1 MCRGDCYLVG
11 KPPSLVPQMHFWV
24 WVFPWLFSLAR
35 HPQWKLWISSAL
47 LGDWEIYF
55 WEWVLVSFPSSGST
69 SQATW
74 ARIKLSSYLILLLG
88 PLSPAC
94 GTWLEEHSPTKRITK
109 SHNAWNPNNH
119 HEIGTSPPLCQ
130 PST

>member
-1 MCRGDCYLVG
+1 MTVTWLV
-11 KPPSLVPQMHFWV
+11 SHFLW
-24 WVFPWLFSLAR
+24 FLRCISRFGSFLGYSHWLDILNGNYGFHQLY
-35 HPQWKLWISSAL
+35 
-47 LGDWEIYF
+47 WEIGRF
-55 WEWVLVSFPSSGST
+55 TSGNESLFPFPSSSST